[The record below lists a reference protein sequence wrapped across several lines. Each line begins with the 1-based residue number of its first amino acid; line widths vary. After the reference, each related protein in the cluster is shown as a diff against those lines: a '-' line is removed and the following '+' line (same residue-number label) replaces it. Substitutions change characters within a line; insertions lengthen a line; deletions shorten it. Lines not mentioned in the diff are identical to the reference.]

1 MISQQSHFH
10 LFDENMLH
18 DLEDNIEYLSHL
30 EDVVVK
36 DLKKRLRTNNN
47 DDEDFADIA
56 DIDAVMHRTRS
67 RNAVDS
73 EYEYVEDDEDYSN
86 EGSGRRTVYIM

>member
-18 DLEDNIEYLSHL
+18 DLEDNIEHLSHL

-36 DLKKRLRTNNN
+36 DLKKRLRTNKN
-47 DDEDFADIA
+47 DDEDFA

-73 EYEYVEDDEDYSN
+73 EYEYEDEDYFN